1 MIAARKAAE
10 TNAMPITVMAEAEKQ
25 AAANKAEAI
34 NVLAKADANAAT
46 TRAAGVKSLGQ
57 AEAEVATLKAEA
69 RNKLSSAMI
78 DYDLNLARINIIPD
92 ALAQAVKPIEKISDI
107 RIFDTGSLLGRGGGG
122 GAMDGAGGGLGLGDG
137 LASQLL
143 SVSAFKPIIDKILT
157 EAGFAA
163 GPDALTSL
171 TNALA
176 AQQLAHPGEPPADDT
191 ATAPQRRP
199 TASREP
205 ARQRSAPNRDRID
218 ERASMPPCVSASTD
232 NRDEPAAFPCGK
244 AAFAIQRHFAPCRE
258 TGGFGRPWDRTMR
271 SDRILRE
278 SRHVRRPT
286 HARLPPTFNR
296 LAWSNLAAQ
305 SAEQIALAA
314 APIVAVLMLGV
325 GEGQTGLLQTAL
337 TLPFILFAI
346 PAGLLADR
354 ISRRWLMAG
363 SEALRAAAL
372 LGILLLIWLGSADA
386 ALLALLGFVAV
397 CGTVAYSVAA
407 PALVPSLVT
416 PEQLPAANARIEL
429 ARTVAFASGPALGGV
444 LVGWVGAAPAFG
456 FAAALSV
463 IAVVLLSG
471 IYEPARAPAPRRHPL
486 QEIKEG
492 AAFVLHH
499 PLLRPV
505 FITQFIFNTAS
516 FLLLAVFVPYAV
528 RHLGLSATG
537 VGADARRCTASAW
550 WSARCGD
557 AGDAPP
563 ALRHRDRARA
573 GHRFRRRRA

>member
-1 MIAARKAAE
+1 MS
-10 TNAMPITVMAEAEKQ
+10 V
-25 AAANKAEAI
+25 
-34 NVLAKADANAAT
+34 ADT
-46 TRAAGVKSLGQ
+46 
-57 AEAEVATLKAEA
+57 
-69 RNKLSSAMI
+69 
-78 DYDLNLARINIIPD
+78 P
-92 ALAQAVKPIEKISDI
+92 
-107 RIFDTGSLLGRGGGG
+107 
-122 GAMDGAGGGLGLGDG
+122 
-137 LASQLL
+137 
-143 SVSAFKPIIDKILT
+143 
-157 EAGFAA
+157 
-163 GPDALTSL
+163 
-171 TNALA
+171 
-176 AQQLAHPGEPPADDT
+176 
-191 ATAPQRRP
+191 
-199 TASREP
+199 
-205 ARQRSAPNRDRID
+205 
-218 ERASMPPCVSASTD
+218 
-232 NRDEPAAFPCGK
+232 
-244 AAFAIQRHFAPCRE
+244 
-258 TGGFGRPWDRTMR
+258 
-271 SDRILRE
+271 
-278 SRHVRRPT
+278 
-286 HARLPPTFNR
+286 RLPATFNR

-314 APIVAVLMLGV
+314 APIVAVLLLGV

-354 ISRRWLMAG
+354 ISRRWVMAG

-372 LGILLLIWLGSADA
+372 AGILLLIWLGQMTLP
-386 ALLALLGFVAV
+386 LLSLLGFIAV

-416 PEQLPAANARIEL
+416 SEQLPAANARIEL
-429 ARTVAFASGPALGGV
+429 ARTIAFASGPALGGV

-471 IYEPARAPAPRRHPL
+471 IYEPARAPAARRHPL

-537 VGADARRCTASAW
+537 VGVTLGMYGVGMVVGALAATRVMQRLAFGTVIGLGPVTGFVAAAVMALTTIVPTPLLAGLSFFLLGVGPILWVISTTTLRQSVTPPSLLGPCLRHQHHELRRPPARLRARRHRRRPLQRGSLPLSGGHIFAAQALVILLSPAV
-550 WSARCGD
+550 SLARQPDMVGD
-557 AGDAPP
+557 GPN
-563 ALRHRDRARA
+563 ALRAC
-573 GHRFRRRRA
+573 